1 MKKLLIALSMCL
13 PLICSCNPDLLIE
26 KPTDRLSE
34 NDFWTKPED
43 ALLSLYGSLA
53 HSRNVF
59 YQEFFLDG
67 HGEYVR
73 MNNAKFKPSGYGD
86 RFEAM
91 FTNCYTA
98 INHLNYTIDHT
109 AKLME
114 NGYDNQTQASLKQ
127 VIGEAKLWRAM
138 VYFRLICFW
147 GDVPVLDHVV
157 RDMKQVDTIGRSPLV
172 VVKNMI
178 LDDLTEAF
186 NSLPEPSATVRGRS
200 SKVAALA
207 ARGKVQ
213 LFWASWNN
221 FGWPEESAM
230 GTFMPSP
237 TEAKNAY
244 KAAMDDFGHVIDD
257 YGLDLFRGGEPGEWG
272 EPGKSDVLPNY
283 YYLFLPSADGD
294 SEMILT
300 LSYGGQG
307 TGQSEQLMYEFGNY
321 STEGAPGRL
330 TPRSEVIDLYQST
343 VTGDYCPPV
352 VRNSSATLSN
362 GACNPATYLNRD
374 YRMKATMLWN
384 GESMMTMKDLKE
396 TGYKRYMYK
405 QTTGTAVG
413 PGGDTMDVLTVSE
426 DETGLIFRKFVRNYA
441 GAYNNEG
448 DFDFPLIRL
457 ADVFLMYAEASNEYN
472 DGCTPRALELVNR
485 VRHRGNLPPLAPEKY
500 STKENFFAA
509 IKQERLVELIGEG
522 QRPFDLRRWREIAD
536 VFGPAAG
543 PGIHV
548 YDTKGSDKGNFW
560 VAATI
565 ATYQKCYIFKFPQ
578 TEVDRNP
585 NIAQTPCWN

>member
-1 MKKLLIALSMCL
+1 MKRYLIAILSALVLFCG
-13 PLICSCNPDLLIE
+13 CKDLLIE
-26 KPTDRLSE
+26 KPTDRLNE
-34 NDFWTKPED
+34 ADFWKTPSD
-43 ALLSLYGSLA
+43 ATTSLYGSLA

-91 FTNCYTA
+91 FKSCYTA

-109 AKLME
+109 ELLLK
-114 NGYDNQTQASLKQ
+114 NGYDEETCEDLRQ

-147 GDVPVLDHVV
+147 GDVPKIEHIVT
-157 RDMKQVDTIGRSPLV
+157 DMLQVDTIGRTPLPQL
-172 VVKNMI
+172 KNFI
-178 LDDLTEAF
+178 VNDLTYAYEH
-186 NSLPEPSATVRGRS
+186 LPEPAATVRGRS

-221 FGWPEESAM
+221 FGWQEESAM
-230 GTFMPSP
+230 GTFKPSK
-237 TEAKNAY
+237 TEASLAY

-257 YGLDLFRGGEPGEWG
+257 FGLDLYMGGEPGEWG
-272 EPGKSDVLPNY
+272 EPGKSNVLPNY
-283 YYLFLPSADGD
+283 FSLFLPTADGNP
-294 SEMILT
+294 EMILT

-321 STEGAPGRL
+321 STETSPGRL
-330 TPRSEVIDLYQST
+330 TPRSEVIDIYQST
-343 VTGDYCPPV
+343 ITGDYCEPV
-352 VRNSSATLSN
+352 VRDPSPTLEN

-396 TGYKRYMYK
+396 TGYKRYMYR
-405 QTTGTAVG
+405 QTSGTAVG

-457 ADVFLMYAEASNEYN
+457 ADVFLMYAEAANEYN
-472 DGCTPRALELVNR
+472 GGCTPKALELVNR

-522 QRPFDLRRWREIAD
+522 QRPFDLRRWRDIAN
-536 VFGPAAG
+536 VFGPASG

-560 VAATI
+560 VAAAA

-578 TEVDRNP
+578 DEVDRNP
-585 NIAQTPCWN
+585 NINQTPCWN